1 MMFTHLWVP
10 PICHIDFHL
19 AKSSRFHEASTRF
32 HHFFT
37 AQGLLRLIGFRC
49 QSFDMNSIGGWS
61 TSWTSYW
68 VLPPASWC
76 PIQTAVT
83 TDSSA
88 ETSFTK
94 RDPFWK
100 LLSWAIS
107 LYCVWH
113 GEQLVLILVA
123 LMIGACSSMTLM
135 VQALKRRMRC
145 ESWSRK
151 WEHNMSQ
158 E

>member
-1 MMFTHLWVP
+1 MELNPAKLSKSNPCATNNAWCS
-10 PICHIDFHL
+10 PISGSHRSVTLTSI
-19 AKSSRFHEASTRF
+19 SQNPQRFHEASTRF
-32 HHFFT
+32 HHVFT
-37 AQGLLRLIGFRC
+37 AQGLLLLIGFGC

-68 VLPPASWC
+68 VLPRVSWC

-100 LLSWAIS
+100 LLSWAIYC
-107 LYCVWH
+107 YCVWH
-113 GEQLVLILVA
+113 GEQLLLILVA
-123 LMIGACSSMTLM
+123 LMTCM
-135 VQALKRRMRC
+135 
-145 ESWSRK
+145 
-151 WEHNMSQ
+151 
-158 E
+158 